1 MKRLLLLGLL
11 IGDLG
16 AKEWKIKGNDTVRS
30 ERFMTQDVQLK
41 KRTLQSNASSS
52 PCYYKSGIVSDKTC
66 YRQTGNILV
75 TFGKGSSEDFK
86 AYAKRHNLQFLRL
99 LNPLYQT
106 VLFSAKAHK
115 EELIELVNTLNE
127 KGSAA
132 RARVEWVSPRRVR

>member
-1 MKRLLLLGLL
+1 MKRLLLSGLL

-16 AKEWKIKGNDTVRS
+16 AKEWQIKGNDTVRS
-30 ERFMTQDVQLK
+30 EHFVTQEVRLE
-41 KRTLQSNASSS
+41 KRTIDNGTSPL

-75 TFGKGSSEDFK
+75 TFGKGSHADFK

-106 VLFSAKAHK
+106 VLFSARAHK
-115 EELIELVNTLNE
+115 EELIELVNSLNE
-127 KGSAA
+127 KESAS